1 MGNRNEQLA
10 QRRAYEVTGYTLH
23 TALPDLG
30 LEVYTKPLQGDAV
43 IAKAFRGRAAKP
55 AWFYKFNSAADLE
68 TYIGREIESR
78 KQHAEYKAKLK
89 AERNQPADVA
99 VGDIFEASW
108 GYDQTNIDYY
118 QVTRVIGPVT
128 IEVRKIGAVR
138 WETGLDQGRCVPA
151 PDNFIGSPMRKRVQS
166 YNGEASIRIAS
177 YCYAYRMKPVVDGV
191 PAYASSHWTAYA

>member
-1 MGNRNEQLA
+1 MGTRNEQLA
-10 QRRAYEVTGYTLH
+10 RRRAYETAGYELH
-23 TALPDLG
+23 LSRPDIG
-30 LEVYTKPLQGDAV
+30 LEVYTKQVGEQI
-43 IAKAFRGRAAKP
+43 IAKGFRGRAGKP
-55 AWFYKFNSAADLE
+55 AWFYQFRSSVQLE
-68 TYIGREIESR
+68 DYIAREISGCER
-78 KQHAEYKAKLK
+78 AAEYKAQRK
-89 AERNQPADVA
+89 AERSAPASVD
-99 VGDIFEASW
+99 VGDVFVCSW
-108 GYDQTNIDYY
+108 GYDQTNVDYY

-177 YCYAYRMKPVVDGV
+177 YCYAYKMKPVVDGV